1 MGVFTK
7 CCFYVDIMLDVLT
20 IVICPK
26 LWLPGNSSRPF
37 REYKLTFEDWR
48 YFAYVKK
55 REFSFPFRPEYVMSR
70 ALDSDDIQ
78 LINDNVPENQSIG
91 ELWESWVGSW
101 KRHKTKNGFNF
112 KSDNPVVILWH
123 PFCCTQRTIF
133 GIRPRLMWDNEGNG
147 KLNLA
152 DFKLPISALEADWIR
167 EACLLCLQ

>member
-55 REFSFPFRPEYVMSR
+55 RGFSFPFRPEYVMSR

-91 ELWESWVGSW
+91 EL
-101 KRHKTKNGFNF
+101 
-112 KSDNPVVILWH
+112 
-123 PFCCTQRTIF
+123 
-133 GIRPRLMWDNEGNG
+133 
-147 KLNLA
+147 
-152 DFKLPISALEADWIR
+152 
-167 EACLLCLQ
+167 

>member
-1 MGVFTK
+1 MGLFTK

-37 REYKLTFEDWR
+37 REYKSTFEDWG

-78 LINDNVPENQSIG
+78 LINDNVSKNQSIG
-91 ELWESWVGSW
+91 EL
-101 KRHKTKNGFNF
+101 
-112 KSDNPVVILWH
+112 
-123 PFCCTQRTIF
+123 
-133 GIRPRLMWDNEGNG
+133 
-147 KLNLA
+147 
-152 DFKLPISALEADWIR
+152 
-167 EACLLCLQ
+167 